1 MGSLGCN
8 MKIEVDFDESLFRHQ
23 QAYRFDNI
31 WNNYRKSTENKF
43 IWGLIL
49 LAFGIMLVLG
59 KAMFGYII
67 CGISLSRLF
76 DSWSN
81 WNTYKTKKKVQEELT
96 NKYILKYI
104 DYKQIYELTDESF
117 NFTTPGY
124 YQKIDWSEFTD
135 YKLEENQI
143 IIDIENYKDYAI
155 IDRQEVGDDNF
166 ELIKEIVKA
175 RIIL

>member
-1 MGSLGCN
+1 M
-8 MKIEVDFDESLFRHQ
+8 
-23 QAYRFDNI
+23 
-31 WNNYRKSTENKF
+31 
-43 IWGLIL
+43 
-49 LAFGIMLVLG
+49 
-59 KAMFGYII
+59 
-67 CGISLSRLF
+67 
-76 DSWSN
+76 
-81 WNTYKTKKKVQEELT
+81 
-96 NKYILKYI
+96 
-104 DYKQIYELTDESF
+104 TDESF